1 MAIKAQEPF
10 LYEPLQLLVKMN
22 FILHSYS
29 ERSVHNRKGS
39 LHWVSAVSVTSVTFQ
54 L

>member
-1 MAIKAQEPF
+1 MVIKAQEPF

-22 FILHSYS
+22 FILHSFS
-29 ERSVHNRKGS
+29 ERSNHNRKGS
-39 LHWVSAVSVTSVTFQ
+39 LYWVPAVSVTGVTFQ